1 MKQADLFDSSQ
12 IDGVDGTFAQA
23 KFEPFHSWYTYL
35 EGYSSTFVEG
45 ILSKYMPTA
54 RTILEPFAGTGT
66 TPFTLATRGVR
77 CGYSEVNPVMRWVI
91 SSKLAVAG
99 LANIERRRLAD
110 RLDATADALPRLV
123 ASTQAD
129 SGIHSAY
136 ADCFGQSQFFS
147 PETFAQV
154 LSTRAVAD
162 ELDRDEPLLSR
173 LVVVAAMAQIV
184 TCSLLKRAGDVRY
197 KTKAELDKGVPDFVA
212 STARHLRRLAGDTR
226 HAPTLSSPPWLVTP
240 NAKHLRAM
248 PTMAADGVITSP
260 PYLNGTNYI
269 RNTKLELWFSRLMRT
284 ASDLR
289 DLRDQVVTSGIN
301 DVAGATLDDERDLS
315 PGVADVVGTIRKQ
328 AYDQRIPSMV
338 AQYFRDMGA
347 VLEGIA
353 VHCRPGA
360 IICID
365 IGDSR
370 YGGVHVPTHD
380 LLVEVAE
387 RQDLSL
393 VERLPLRK
401 RMSKD
406 KSVLTQEVLVFERA
420 KKAKVIALSASG
432 TWRRRWEWFKKE
444 LPHQQSPYT
453 ARNWGHPLHSACS
466 YLGKMKPALAHFLV
480 HCFSEPGQKVLDPF
494 SGAGTIPFEA
504 ALAGRQAYGI
514 DISLLATAVT
524 SAKICPPERAAVER
538 LLSHFDAYLKEE
550 RPTQVE
556 VEKAS
561 RIQFNGR
568 LEDYFN
574 KQTFKEVLLAR
585 RFFLETRNDSPEW
598 RFVLTCMMHVL
609 HGNRPYAVSRRSHPV
624 TPFAPTGPAEYRSV
638 FAKLTAKVDRSL
650 EATLPD
656 QFRSGR
662 VFQADL
668 LDRWPSDLT
677 NVDAIITSPP
687 FFDSTR
693 FYMSNWMRFWF
704 AGWER
709 ETFETEP
716 TRFVETLQ
724 KRSLQVYSKIFA
736 SFRPALAGRGVVVL
750 HLGKSRKC
758 DMGNALAELAPDAGL
773 KVEEIFSEDVGHCES
788 HGVRDKGTVTAHQ
801 YLVLTPR

>member
-1 MKQADLFDSSQ
+1 MKQADLFDGTQ
-12 IDGVDGTFAQA
+12 IDGVDGTFAEA

-35 EGYSSTFVEG
+35 EGYSAAFVEG
-45 ILSKYMPTA
+45 IRAKYMPKA
-54 RTILEPFAGTGT
+54 RTILDPFAGSGT

-99 LANIERRRLAD
+99 LANLERRRLAD
-110 RLDATADALPRLV
+110 RLDATADLLTRLL
-123 ASTQAD
+123 ASTQPDA
-129 SGIHSAY
+129 GIRSSY
-136 ADCFGQSQFFS
+136 ADCFGESQFFS
-147 PETFAQV
+147 PETFSQV
-154 LSTRAVAD
+154 LLIRALAD
-162 ELDRDEPLLSR
+162 ELDRDEPLLAR

-184 TCSLLKRAGDVRY
+184 KCSLLKRAGDVRY
-197 KTKAELDKGVPDFVA
+197 KTKAELEKGVPDFVA
-212 STARHLRRLAGDTR
+212 STAQHLRRLAGDTR

-248 PTMAADGVITSP
+248 PTTEADGVITSP

-284 ASDLR
+284 DSDLR
-289 DLRDQVVTSGIN
+289 ELRDQVVTSGIN
-301 DVAGATLDDERDLS
+301 DVAGVTLDERDLS

-347 VLEGIA
+347 VLEGLA

-360 IICID
+360 TICID

-387 RQDLSL
+387 RHALNL
-393 VERLPLRK
+393 VERLPLR
-401 RMSKD
+401 RRLSKD
-406 KSVLTQEVLVFERA
+406 RSVLTQEVLVFERA
-420 KKAKVIALSASG
+420 KRAKVIALSASG

-444 LPHQQSPYT
+444 LPHQQPPYT

-480 HCFSEPGQKVLDPF
+480 HSFSEPGQKVLDPF

-504 ALAGRQAYGI
+504 ALAARRAFAI
-514 DISLLATAVT
+514 DISLLAAAVT
-524 SAKICPPERAAVER
+524 SAKICPPERGAVEE
-538 LLSHFDAYLKEE
+538 LLSRFAAYLETE
-550 RPTQVE
+550 QPTQVE
-556 VEKAS
+556 ADRAS

-574 KQTFKEVLLAR
+574 ERTFREVLVAR
-585 RFFLETRNDSPEW
+585 RFFMETRNDSPEW

-638 FAKLTAKVDRSL
+638 FAKLRAKVDRSL
-650 EATLPD
+650 EAGMPD
-656 QFRSGR
+656 PFRPGR

-668 LDRWPSDLT
+668 LDRWPRDVT
-677 NVDAIITSPP
+677 NIDAIITSPP

-709 ETFETEP
+709 EAFDTEP
-716 TRFVETLQ
+716 ARFVETLQ
-724 KRSLQVYSKIFA
+724 KRSLQVYARVFA
-736 SFRPALAGRGVVVL
+736 SCRGALASRGVVVL

-758 DMGNALAELAPDAGL
+758 DMANVLAEIAPDAGL
-773 KVEEIFSEDVGHCES
+773 RVEEIFSEDVGHCES

-801 YLVLTPR
+801 YLVLTRS